1 MSEVGRRV
9 RPLDWQARTN
19 GTSLYTADI
28 AAQWTALDERPIL
41 HAAVLRSPH
50 PHARIEWL
58 DTSAAECHPG
68 VQAVITAADFP
79 PGLLYEH
86 RGGPLSDRPAL
97 AEGVVRFVGQ
107 EVAAV
112 AAVTMEAAK
121 RAVARITVRYRP
133 LPAPMNIDDALAPSA
148 PTLHQRTTTEPNV
161 SVLWEAELGR
171 PAEGWQAS
179 TVRSSG
185 TYWHPSV
192 NHAVM
197 EPNTTLAWWHRD
209 TECLELWTSTQSPY
223 FVGKEVA
230 RMLGLEADQVVF
242 REVAVGGGF
251 GAKSKVGEH
260 EVLAGAL
267 SRKTGMPVLITL
279 SREEEFSATK
289 PRHAARSRVRIGAD
303 PGGLIRFM
311 GGDIDYENGAFNH
324 MGSSVM
330 RYGMI
335 TTFGSMYRPDGVS
348 FRSRLVDTATQPG
361 GSFRGYGT
369 PQVAFALESEVDEV
383 ALKLGIDPLEV
394 RLRNVNQPDSVTLSG
409 SKVTSARL
417 AECLEAVRR
426 ELDWDRRKSERKP
439 GRGLGVAVATH
450 GSGAFAYVGANQS
463 SAAVDLFADGRVR
476 VRFGGADP
484 GTGQRTILAQIA
496 GEELGVAAEH
506 IEVQSMD
513 SEETP
518 VDQGAWS
525 SRGTSMAGSAVA
537 KAAAT
542 ASQRLR
548 ELAAAKLGG
557 DSDHFRLE
565 GGAVV
570 GDTGTVRIADLVP
583 LADEAD
589 GDRLPIEATFVL
601 EGTEMLNPAEDLVN
615 LSPNYVFAAHGAEV
629 EVSARTGKVRLVDYV
644 AAHDVGR
651 AINPTLVEGQIVG
664 GAVMGIGAALGEEI
678 IREGG
683 RVVNNSYLNYAMP
696 RSGDLPPIRPVLVEG
711 PEPRGPY
718 GAKSVGEIPIIPPAP
733 AIANA
738 VRDAIGVRIRE
749 LPITPDKVLNALAE
763 RDGRVRSHGIW
774 RRPDRWW
781 VAIVRWLYPR
791 GLHSVLHRWGTSLAR
806 RRPDRPVREL
816 LLPTSVAEAIS
827 LLRPRN
833 GVARV
838 TERMIGAIRAVP
850 VAGNT
855 DLGLQRRQGLV
866 SPVRLVSLS
875 QIAELEEIRSLGD
888 GSLFIGA
895 GVTLADLERRVGDR
909 VPILAEAVRTIASPQ
924 IRAVATVGGN
934 LAQAKRCWFFRN
946 GFECYKRGGPTCPC
960 YAVLG
965 DHRFFHAVIDAHRCQ
980 AVTPSDLANVLVA
993 LDARVHLRG
1002 DDGERIAPLCELLTG
1017 PGELDLRPGEVI
1029 TGVALPAPSLTAR
1042 GVYEKLSLWDGDFAI
1057 ASVAIVLHGGPVTRT
1072 RARVVCGAV
1081 APVPWRATEAEAALL
1096 RGVDG
1101 AEWRQVLDREL
1112 DRHAHPLPRNGWK
1125 LDALA
1130 GLAETALERLTVR
1143 S

>member
-9 RPLDWQARTN
+9 RPLDWQERT
-19 GTSLYTADI
+19 GGSDLYTADI
-28 AAQWTALDERPIL
+28 AARWTALGERPVL
-41 HAAVLRSPH
+41 YAAVLRSPH
-50 PHARIEWL
+50 PHARIERIE
-58 DTSAAECHPG
+58 TSAAERHPG
-68 VQAVITAADFP
+68 VKAVITAADFP

-86 RGGPLSDRPAL
+86 RGRPLSDRPAL
-97 AEGVVRFVGQ
+97 AEGIVRFVGQ

-112 AAVTMEAAK
+112 AATTAEAAS
-121 RAVARITVRYRP
+121 RAAARIKVRYRP
-133 LPAPMNIDDALAPSA
+133 LPAPMNIIDALTPGA
-148 PTLHQRTTTEPNV
+148 PTLHQRMTSEPNV

-171 PAEGWQAS
+171 PAEGWRAS

-197 EPNTTLAWWHRD
+197 EPNVTLAWWHPD

-223 FVGKEVA
+223 FVRKEVA
-230 RMLGLEADQVVF
+230 RMLSLEPDQVVF

-303 PGGLIRFM
+303 PSGLIRFM
-311 GGDIDYENGAFNH
+311 GGDIDYDNGAFNH

-330 RYGMI
+330 RYGII
-335 TTFGSMYRPDGVS
+335 TTFGSIYRPDGVS
-348 FRSRLVDTATQPG
+348 FRSRLVDSATQPG

-383 ALKLGIDPLEV
+383 AMALGLDPLEV
-394 RLRNVNQPDSVTLSG
+394 RLRNANQPDRVSLSG

-417 AECLEAVRR
+417 VECLEAVKR
-426 ELDWDRRKSERKP
+426 ELDWDRRKLERIP

-450 GSGAFAYVGANQS
+450 GSGAFAYAGANQS
-463 SAAVDLFADGRVR
+463 SAAVDLFADGRIR

-496 GEELGVAAEH
+496 GEELGVAAEQ

-513 SEETP
+513 TEKTP

-537 KAAAT
+537 KAAGA

-557 DSDHFRLE
+557 DPDHFRLE
-565 GGAVV
+565 AGAVV
-570 GDTGTVRIADLVP
+570 GGLGTVSIADLVL
-583 LADEAD
+583 LADELE
-589 GDRLPIEATFVL
+589 GDRLPVEATFVL

-629 EVSARTGKVRLVDYV
+629 EVSTRTGKVRLVDYV

-651 AINPTLVEGQIVG
+651 AVNPTLVEGQIVG
-664 GAVMGIGAALGEEI
+664 GAVMGIGAALGEEV

-696 RSGDLPPIRPVLVEG
+696 RAGDLPTIRPVLVEG

-738 VRDAIGVRIRE
+738 VHDAIGVRIRQ

-763 RDGRVRSHGIW
+763 RDGRVRRYGIW

-781 VAIVRWLYPR
+781 IALVRWAYPR
-791 GLHSVLHRWGTSLAR
+791 GLHSLLHRWGTRLAR

-816 LLPTSVAEAIS
+816 RLPASTAEAVFLLQPRRGAARVAE
-827 LLRPRN
+827 
-833 GVARV
+833 RV
-838 TERMIGAIRAVP
+838 TGGFRSVP

-855 DLGLQRRQGLV
+855 DLSLQRRQGLV
-866 SPVRLVSLS
+866 VPVRLVSLS
-875 QIAELEEIRSLGD
+875 QVEELKQVRPLDD
-888 GSLFIGA
+888 GGLFIGA
-895 GVTLADLERRVGDR
+895 GVTLVDLERRVGDR
-909 VPILAEAVRTIASPQ
+909 VPILAEAVTTIASPQ
-924 IRAVATVGGN
+924 IRAMATVGGN

-946 GFECYKRGGPTCPC
+946 GFDCYKRGGATCPC

-965 DHRFFHAVIDAHRCQ
+965 DHRFSHAVIDAHRCQ

-993 LDARVHLRG
+993 LDAQVHLRG
-1002 DDGERIAPLCELLTG
+1002 EGKERIVPLTELLTG
-1017 PGELDLRPGEVI
+1017 PGELDLHSDELI
-1029 TGVALPAPSLTAR
+1029 TGVALPARSLTAR
-1042 GVYEKLSLWDGDFAI
+1042 GVYEKLSLWDGDFAM
-1057 ASVAIVLHGGPVTRT
+1057 ASVAVVIHGGEEAPTE
-1072 RARVVCGAV
+1072 ARVVYGAV

-1096 RGVDG
+1096 RGARG
-1101 AEWRQVLDREL
+1101 AEWRHAVDREL
-1112 DRHAHPLPRNGWK
+1112 DKHAHPLSGNGWK
-1125 LDALA
+1125 VDAVA